1 VNTIAT
7 SADLDPVLHQ
17 PVRTRLV
24 AYLAGRGEA
33 TFSELKKAL
42 EITDGN
48 LEAHM
53 KKLTA
58 AEYVETEK
66 ETGEGRPQTVYRL
79 TAMGRDRL
87 ERYVATL
94 QSLFTA
100 P

>member
-1 VNTIAT
+1 VNTRDA
-7 SADLDPVLHQ
+7 SAELDHVLHQ

-58 AEYVETEK
+58 AHYVATEK

-79 TAMGRDRL
+79 TDLGRERL

-94 QSLFTA
+94 QSLFGE

>member
-1 VNTIAT
+1 VNTRDT

-42 EITDGN
+42 AITDGN

-58 AEYVETEK
+58 ADYVETEK

-79 TAMGRDRL
+79 TALGHQQL
-87 ERYVATL
+87 ERYVTTL
-94 QSLFTA
+94 QALFTA